1 MLDINMEFRKGILF
15 VRLDGELTK
24 NTVERIDREVIERIK
39 KSGINNVVYNLENLK
54 EIDLKG
60 VHALLYTYEINKNNK
75 GRTLVCGI
83 NDNVKKIIKNSR
95 MLNYVNEIGNEL
107 KAFTI

>member
-24 NTVERIDREVIERIK
+24 NTVGYMDKEVITRIK
-39 KSGINNVVYNLENLK
+39 KSGINNVVYNLENLR
-54 EIDLKG
+54 ELDMKG
-60 VHALLYTYEINKNNK
+60 IHSLLYTYEINKNNN

-83 NDNVKKIIKNSR
+83 NDNVKRIIKNSR
-95 MLNYVNEIGNEL
+95 MLNYVNEIGSEI
-107 KAFTI
+107 KAFTL